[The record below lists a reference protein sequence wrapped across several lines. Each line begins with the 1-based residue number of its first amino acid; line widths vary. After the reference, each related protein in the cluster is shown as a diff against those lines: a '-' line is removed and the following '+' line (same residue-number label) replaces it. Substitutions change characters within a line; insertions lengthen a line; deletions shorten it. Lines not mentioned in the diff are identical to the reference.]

1 MPVWNRTE
9 KEEVVTV
16 LIIIIIIKVVTI
28 ARAET
33 LVTVVILVT
42 IVTKVVPDIIIGT
55 TLIINEIAPVSRA
68 AAAEVPNRWTSP
80 ATRP

>member
-9 KEEVVTV
+9 KEVVTV
-16 LIIIIIIKVVTI
+16 LIIIIKVVTI

-55 TLIINEIAPVSRA
+55 TSIINVIALVSRA
-68 AAAEVPNRWTSP
+68 VVAAPNRWTSP

>member
-9 KEEVVTV
+9 KEVVTV
-16 LIIIIIIKVVTI
+16 LIIIIKVVTI

-55 TLIINEIAPVSRA
+55 TSIINVIAPVSR